1 MHPQVRW
8 VLNCQ
13 LAVMV
18 RAALAAG
25 IAQGAHAA
33 ISAALGGGIGF
44 LSGYVYV
51 WRAMRKASA
60 HGALASVV
68 PDPKKAF
75 QAQVAGEGYKF
86 ALTLL
91 LFAAV
96 FKNYEQLVP
105 LPLFL
110 AYAATIVV
118 YWTALLKQC

>member
-1 MHPQVRW
+1 VHPQVRW

-13 LAVMV
+13 LVV
-18 RAALAAG
+18 TVLAALAAG

-60 HGALASVV
+60 HGATTG